1 MQAEFTSHACPA
13 YTETGKGFN
22 QKEARMTTMIAML
35 ILLTVRI
42 VIPLLIILSIG
53 EAINRRA
60 TTSQLR

>member
-1 MQAEFTSHACPA
+1 
-13 YTETGKGFN
+13 
-22 QKEARMTTMIAML
+22 MTTMIAML